1 MIMNDPD
8 CATVE
13 PVRGLSR
20 ARFSLSA
27 PDVVIHHAF
36 KAFCFRINSISP
48 SLFCPAKK
56 HGSFER
62 LLLLFTTNDG
72 QPRLKSTGGF
82 EKGHPIGT
90 GRGDTRPRVDGILS
104 MLLGWGWGLK
114 EYFTKISTLMDE
126 VYRAQKGNRS
136 VAVPLLL
143 QLQES
148 AFFQVGHQHVQL
160 QLTTTTT
167 YYD

>member
-1 MIMNDPD
+1 MTQIVPLLNL
-8 CATVE
+8 CE
-13 PVRGLSR
+13 GLSR

-27 PDVVIHHAF
+27 PDVVIHHVF

-104 MLLGWGWGLK
+104 MLLGWGWRLK

-126 VYRAQKGNRS
+126 VYRAHKGNRS